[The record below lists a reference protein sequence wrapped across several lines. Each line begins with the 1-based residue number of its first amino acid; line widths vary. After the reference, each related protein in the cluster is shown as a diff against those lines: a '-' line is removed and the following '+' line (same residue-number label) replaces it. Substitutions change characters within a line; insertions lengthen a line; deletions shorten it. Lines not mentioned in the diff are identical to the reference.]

1 MENIKSLCEII
12 NDDSSK
18 KYLDNILKNRSQ
30 KDNNKKII
38 QQSINKNENMEN
50 EINNKQI
57 KKYKRLSSPKSEIDN
72 GELWYD
78 EEDIDSFDTQS
89 TKKKIIRVRKKVK
102 SIDEKIINKLYT
114 PFLEK
119 TIYLRKLN
127 PNIPEIKQMT
137 SNSSKT
143 NYEIKKMINDV
154 DTISYQMKVYNNPN
168 LDPNKLSKYTY
179 DSLVKVML
187 NNNSNKKIIKI
198 SLESK
203 LIKEYN
209 II

>member
-30 KDNNKKII
+30 KDNNKIII

-72 GELWYD
+72 DELCYD

-89 TKKKIIRVRKKVK
+89 TKKKIKRLRKKVK
-102 SIDEKIINKLYT
+102 SIDEKIINKLYI

-127 PNIPEIKQMT
+127 QNIPEIKQMT
-137 SNSSKT
+137 SSSSKT
-143 NYEIKKMINDV
+143 NYELRKMINDV
-154 DTISYQMKVYNNPN
+154 DAISYQMKIYNNPN
-168 LDPNKLSKYTY
+168 IDPNKLSKYTY
-179 DSLVKVML
+179 DSLVKVMV
-187 NNNSNKKIIKI
+187 NNNSITKNNKKTFKKKANKGI
-198 SLESK
+198 
-203 LIKEYN
+203 
-209 II
+209 